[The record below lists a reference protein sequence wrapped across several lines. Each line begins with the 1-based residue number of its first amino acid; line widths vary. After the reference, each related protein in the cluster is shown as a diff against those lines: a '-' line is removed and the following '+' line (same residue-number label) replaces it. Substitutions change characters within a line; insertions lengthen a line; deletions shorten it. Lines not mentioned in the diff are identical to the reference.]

1 MSKTQIVTGGIAD
14 DAVSEEH
21 IDATA
26 ITGSTALAAT
36 PADTDELLIS
46 DAGTLKRIDFSHIKA
61 IAGTEVDSWRISS
74 DFTNSASPISNW
86 ERVDTSFDKI
96 GTGLT
101 HSSGIF
107 TFPSTGKYYV
117 SAWISGDLDGSSRY
131 NQLALQHTPDNS
143 SYTTRAIS
151 DSLVIQVSS
160 AGGSWNVSLNYFL
173 DIQDT
178 SNDKIKFLFSTANS
192 SVRVFGN
199 TNTSYSGFTCI
210 KLGAT

>member
-1 MSKTQIVTGGIAD
+1 MALSKAGSVDVI
-14 DAVSEEH
+14 
-21 IDATA
+21 A
-26 ITGSTALAAT
+26 ITGETALAAT
-36 PADTDELLIS
+36 PADTDELLIN
-46 DAGTLKRIDFSHIKA
+46 DGGTIKRLDFSHIKA
-61 IAGTEVDSWRISS
+61 IAGSEVDSWRISS
-74 DFTNSASPISNW
+74 DFTNAASPITTW

-107 TFPSTGKYYV
+107 TFPSTGKYYI
-117 SAWISGDLDGSSRY
+117 SAWLTGDLNGSSRY

-143 SYTTRAIS
+143 TYTTRAIS

-160 AGGSWNVSLNYFL
+160 AEGSWNCALNYFV
-173 DIQDT
+173 DIENT
-178 SNDKIKFLFSTANS
+178 TNDKIKFLFSTANS

>member
-1 MSKTQIVTGGIAD
+1 MALSKAGLVDVI
-14 DAVSEEH
+14 
-21 IDATA
+21 A
-26 ITGSTALAAT
+26 ITGETALAAT
-36 PADTDELLIS
+36 PADTDELLIN
-46 DAGTLKRIDFSHIKA
+46 DGGTIKRLDFSHIKA
-61 IAGTEVDSWRISS
+61 IAGSEVDSWRISS
-74 DFTNSASPISNW
+74 DFTNAASPITTW

-107 TFPSTGKYYV
+107 TFPSTGKYYI
-117 SAWISGDLDGSSRY
+117 SAWLTGDLNGSSRY

-143 SYTTRAIS
+143 TYTTRAIS

-160 AGGSWNVSLNYFL
+160 AEGSWNCALNYFV
-173 DIQDT
+173 DIENT
-178 SNDKIKFLFSTANS
+178 TNDKIKFLFSTANS

>member
-1 MSKTQIVTGGIAD
+1 MALSKAGLVDVI
-14 DAVSEEH
+14 
-21 IDATA
+21 A
-26 ITGSTALAAT
+26 ITGETALAAT
-36 PADTDELLIS
+36 PADTDELLIN
-46 DAGTLKRIDFSHIKA
+46 DGGTIKRLDFSHIKA
-61 IAGTEVDSWRISS
+61 IAGSEVDSWRISS
-74 DFTNSASPISNW
+74 DFTNAASPITTW

-107 TFPSTGKYYV
+107 TFPSTGKYYI
-117 SAWISGDLDGSSRY
+117 SAWLTGDLNGSSRY

-143 SYTTRAIS
+143 TYTTRAIS

-160 AGGSWNVSLNYFL
+160 AGGSWNCALNYFV
-173 DIQDT
+173 DIENT
-178 SNDKIKFLFSTANS
+178 TNDKIKFLFSTANS

>member
-1 MSKTQIVTGGIAD
+1 MALSKAGLVDVI
-14 DAVSEEH
+14 
-21 IDATA
+21 A
-26 ITGSTALAAT
+26 ITGETALAAT
-36 PADTDELLIS
+36 PADTDELLIN
-46 DAGTLKRIDFSHIKA
+46 DGGTIKRLDFSHIKA
-61 IAGTEVDSWRISS
+61 IAGSEVDSWRPSAN
-74 DFTNSASPISNW
+74 FTGNASPITNW

-107 TFPSTGKYYV
+107 TFPSTGKYYI
-117 SAWISGDLDGSSRY
+117 SAWLTGDLDGSSRY

-143 SYTTRAIS
+143 TYTTRAIS

-160 AGGSWNVSLNYFL
+160 AEGSWNCALNYFV
-173 DIQDT
+173 DIENT
-178 SNDKIKFLFSTANS
+178 TNDKIKFLFSTANS

>member
-1 MSKTQIVTGGIAD
+1 MALSKAGLVDVI
-14 DAVSEEH
+14 
-21 IDATA
+21 A
-26 ITGSTALAAT
+26 ITGETALAAT
-36 PADTDELLIS
+36 PADTDELLIN
-46 DAGTLKRIDFSHIKA
+46 DGGTIKRLDFSHIKA
-61 IAGTEVDSWRISS
+61 IAGSEVDSWRISS
-74 DFTNSASPISNW
+74 DFTNAASPITTW

-107 TFPSTGKYYV
+107 TFPSTGKYYI
-117 SAWISGDLDGSSRY
+117 SAWLTGDLDGSSRY

-143 SYTTRAIS
+143 TYTTRAIS

-160 AGGSWNVSLNYFL
+160 AEGSWNCALNYFV
-173 DIQDT
+173 DIENT
-178 SNDKIKFLFSTANS
+178 TNDKIRFLFSTANS

>member
-1 MSKTQIVTGGIAD
+1 MALSKIDVANMLTG
-14 DAVSEEH
+14 
-21 IDATA
+21 ATPVA
-26 ITGSTALAAT
+26 NGGTALTSGFVNGVSGLGA
-36 PADTDELLIS
+36 
-46 DAGTLKRIDFSHIKA
+46 
-61 IAGTEVDSWRISS
+61 EVDSWRISS
-74 DFTNSASPISNW
+74 DFTNAASPITTW

-107 TFPSTGKYYV
+107 TFPSTGKYYI
-117 SAWISGDLDGSSRY
+117 SAWLTGDLDGSSRY

-143 SYTTRAIS
+143 TYTTRAIT

-160 AGGSWNVSLNYFL
+160 AGGSWNCALNYFV
-173 DIQDT
+173 DIENT
-178 SNDKIKFLFSTANS
+178 TNDKIRFLFSTANS

>member
-1 MSKTQIVTGGIAD
+1 MALSKAGLVDVI
-14 DAVSEEH
+14 
-21 IDATA
+21 A
-26 ITGSTALAAT
+26 ITGETALAAT
-36 PADTDELLIS
+36 PADTDELLIN
-46 DAGTLKRIDFSHIKA
+46 DGGTIKRLDFSHIKA
-61 IAGTEVDSWRISS
+61 IAGSEVDSWRISS
-74 DFTNSASPISNW
+74 DFTNAASPITTW

-107 TFPSTGKYYV
+107 TFPSTGKYYI
-117 SAWISGDLDGSSRY
+117 SAWLTGDLNGSSRY

-143 SYTTRAIS
+143 TYTTRAIT

-160 AGGSWNVSLNYFL
+160 AGGSWNCALNYFV
-173 DIQDT
+173 DIENT
-178 SNDKIKFLFSTANS
+178 TNDKIKFLFSTANS

>member
-1 MSKTQIVTGGIAD
+1 MALSKAGLVDVI
-14 DAVSEEH
+14 
-21 IDATA
+21 A
-26 ITGSTALAAT
+26 ITGETALAAT
-36 PADTDELLIS
+36 PADTDELLIN
-46 DAGTLKRIDFSHIKA
+46 DGGTIKRLDFSHIKA
-61 IAGTEVDSWRISS
+61 IAGSEVDSWRISS
-74 DFTNSASPISNW
+74 DFTNAASPITTW

-107 TFPSTGKYYV
+107 TFPSTGKYF
-117 SAWISGDLDGSSRY
+117 ISGWLAGDLSGSSRY
-131 NQLALQHTPDNS
+131 NQFTLQHTPDNS
-143 SYTTRAIS
+143 TYTSRAIS

-160 AGGSWNVSLNYFL
+160 AEGSWNCALNYFV
-173 DIQDT
+173 DIENT
-178 SNDKIKFLFSTANS
+178 TNDKIKFLFSTANS

>member
-1 MSKTQIVTGGIAD
+1 MALSKAGLVDVI
-14 DAVSEEH
+14 
-21 IDATA
+21 A
-26 ITGSTALAAT
+26 ITGETALAAT
-36 PADTDELLIS
+36 PADTDELLIN
-46 DAGTLKRIDFSHIKA
+46 DGGTIKRLDFSHIKA
-61 IAGTEVDSWRISS
+61 IAGSEVDSWRISS
-74 DFTNSASPISNW
+74 DFTNAASPITTW

-101 HSSGIF
+101 HSSGLF
-107 TFPSTGKYYV
+107 TFPSTGKYYI
-117 SAWISGDLDGSSRY
+117 SAWLTGDLNGSSRY

-143 SYTTRAIS
+143 TYTTRAIS

-160 AGGSWNVSLNYFL
+160 AEGCWNCALNFFV
-173 DIQDT
+173 DIENT
-178 SNDKIKFLFSTANS
+178 TNDKIKFLFSTANS

>member
-1 MSKTQIVTGGIAD
+1 MALSKVGLVD
-14 DAVSEEH
+14 V
-21 IDATA
+21 TA
-26 ITGSTALAAT
+26 ITGETALAAT
-36 PADTDELLIS
+36 PATTDEFLIN
-46 DAGTLKRIDFSHIKA
+46 DGGTIKRLDFSHIKA
-61 IAGTEVDSWRISS
+61 IAGSEVDSWRISS
-74 DFTNSASPISNW
+74 DFTNAASPITTW

-107 TFPSTGKYYV
+107 TFPSTGKYYI
-117 SAWISGDLDGSSRY
+117 SAWLTGDLNGSSRY

-143 SYTTRAIS
+143 TYTTRAIS

-160 AGGSWNVSLNYFL
+160 AEGSWNCALNYFV
-173 DIQDT
+173 DIENT
-178 SNDKIKFLFSTANS
+178 TNDKIKFLFSTANS

>member
-1 MSKTQIVTGGIAD
+1 MALSKAGLVDVI
-14 DAVSEEH
+14 
-21 IDATA
+21 A
-26 ITGSTALAAT
+26 ITGETALAAT
-36 PADTDELLIS
+36 PADTDELLIN
-46 DAGTLKRIDFSHIKA
+46 DGGTIKRLDFSHIKA
-61 IAGTEVDSWRISS
+61 IAGSEVDSWRISS
-74 DFTNSASPISNW
+74 DFTNAASPITTW

-107 TFPSTGKYYV
+107 TFPSTGKYYI
-117 SAWISGDLDGSSRY
+117 SAWLTGDLNGSSRY

-143 SYTTRAIS
+143 TYTTRAIT

-160 AGGSWNVSLNYFL
+160 AGGSWNCALNYFV
-173 DIQDT
+173 DIENT
-178 SNDKIKFLFSTANS
+178 TNDKIRFLFSTANS

>member
-1 MSKTQIVTGGIAD
+1 MALSKAGLVDVI
-14 DAVSEEH
+14 
-21 IDATA
+21 A
-26 ITGSTALAAT
+26 ITGETALAAT
-36 PADTDELLIS
+36 PADTDELLIN
-46 DAGTLKRIDFSHIKA
+46 DGGTIKRLDFSHIKA
-61 IAGTEVDSWRISS
+61 IAGSEVDSWRISS
-74 DFTNSASPISNW
+74 DFTNAASPITTW

-107 TFPSTGKYYV
+107 TFPSTGKYYI
-117 SAWISGDLDGSSRY
+117 SAWLTGDLNGSSRY

-143 SYTTRAIS
+143 TYTTRAIS

-160 AGGSWNVSLNYFL
+160 AEGSWNCALNYFV
-173 DIQDT
+173 DIENT
-178 SNDKIKFLFSTANS
+178 TNDKIRFLFSTANS

>member
-1 MSKTQIVTGGIAD
+1 MALSKAGLVDVI
-14 DAVSEEH
+14 
-21 IDATA
+21 A
-26 ITGSTALAAT
+26 ITGETALAAT
-36 PADTDELLIS
+36 PADTDELLIN
-46 DAGTLKRIDFSHIKA
+46 DGGTIKRLDFSHIKA

-74 DFTNSASPISNW
+74 DFTNAASPITTW

-107 TFPSTGKYYV
+107 TFPSTGKYYI
-117 SAWISGDLDGSSRY
+117 SAWLTGDLDGSSRY

-143 SYTTRAIS
+143 TYTTRAIS

-160 AGGSWNVSLNYFL
+160 AEGSWNCALNYFV
-173 DIQDT
+173 DIENT
-178 SNDKIKFLFSTANS
+178 TNDKIKFLFSTANS